1 MSDSDS
7 YALRNTIKGIL
18 SKDRLEY
25 EKQLSK
31 QPHFVPLDIS
41 ILNATLARKFK
52 TSNEFS
58 VANFRNDII
67 QELSA
72 KHPYKLSSRNSS
84 LWAGSTKISLDNVLI
99 FTPALVYQGNEV
111 IGALYAAKDSYSSV
125 YSGLF
130 RKILNKTLRKY
141 LKRGK
146 NSRGFDIGHTVV
158 ETDEGI
164 LAQTISTSKTSEVL
178 TQIDSIIESGILTN
192 EQFEYIS
199 TMVLQTTSAIES
211 LELHSTYGTT
221 IKESITKDFQASL
234 LSINAN
240 IVIIQDSAENQNYGK
255 VERELINV
263 MRRFLPTMNF
273 SRNIPEEIV
282 ERIKNSLLGIKTQ
295 NTKKTVHILES
306 TSSSKKSSVKVTP
319 IKVSP
324 KPKILPSTNNLTSLQ
339 SLLDR
344 HLQDVVSANMG
355 NGSDKKVLNY
365 RTGRL
370 AASAKVSHL
379 TQSRTGMISAFYT
392 YMRNPYGTFSEGG
405 DQQYPKS
412 RDPKILI
419 GNSIKEIAATL
430 VGNRLRA
437 VLI

>member
-1 MSDSDS
+1 MSDSDSDS

-282 ERIKNSLLGIKTQ
+282 ERIKNS
-295 NTKKTVHILES
+295 E
-306 TSSSKKSSVKVTP
+306 
-319 IKVSP
+319 
-324 KPKILPSTNNLTSLQ
+324 
-339 SLLDR
+339 
-344 HLQDVVSANMG
+344 
-355 NGSDKKVLNY
+355 Y
-365 RTGRL
+365 
-370 AASAKVSHL
+370 
-379 TQSRTGMISAFYT
+379 
-392 YMRNPYGTFSEGG
+392 
-405 DQQYPKS
+405 
-412 RDPKILI
+412 
-419 GNSIKEIAATL
+419 
-430 VGNRLRA
+430 
-437 VLI
+437 